1 MSMSSFVTN
10 ARFVVF
16 LWCAVAATVC
26 VGLQD
31 PAAVPQETPAT
42 PSATEPQESVES
54 RASLIMGFD
63 LVARY
68 KAAGVEL
75 DIEALIRG
83 IQLAAAGEPIPMSD
97 EECQLV
103 VEAFNR
109 QVQAIGQQAMTAE
122 AEKNRAAGQAYLEK
136 NRAVEGF
143 TVSESGV
150 QYRVITAGTGA
161 TPGPEDF
168 VTIHYTGK
176 HVDGTVFES
185 TTGREPLTL
194 AANEFVRGMT
204 EVLLKMK
211 VGEKCELVIPASLG
225 YGADGQP
232 PLIGPEE
239 VLIFEVELVG
249 VGQEP

>member
-1 MSMSSFVTN
+1 MSSFRTT

-16 LWCAVAATVC
+16 LLGAVAATAC

-42 PSATEPQESVES
+42 PPATAPQESVET

-68 KAAGVEL
+68 KAAGVGL

-83 IQLAAAGEPIPMSD
+83 VQLAAAGEPIPMSD
-97 EECQLV
+97 EECRIV

-109 QVQAIGQQAMTAE
+109 QVQAIGQQTMTAE
-122 AEKNRAAGQAYLEK
+122 AEKNRASGQVYLDK

-143 TVSESGV
+143 TVLESGV
-150 QYRVITAGTGA
+150 QYRLITAGTGA

-168 VTIHYTGK
+168 VKVHYTGK
-176 HVDGTVFES
+176 HVDGTEFDS
-185 TTGREPLTL
+185 TAGREPLTL
-194 AANEFVRGMT
+194 AANQFVRGMT

-225 YGADGQP
+225 YGTDGRP

-239 VLIFEVELVG
+239 VLVFELELVG
-249 VGQEP
+249 VGQDP